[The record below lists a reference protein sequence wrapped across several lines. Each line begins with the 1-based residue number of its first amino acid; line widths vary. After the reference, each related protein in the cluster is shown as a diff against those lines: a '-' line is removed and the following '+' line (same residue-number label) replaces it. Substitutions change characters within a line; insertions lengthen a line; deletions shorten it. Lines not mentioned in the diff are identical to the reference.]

1 MVRLPPVK
9 GEKPVRWIG
18 SAKADLMQLPSE
30 VRDKF
35 GFALGAA
42 QYGAKSAKAK
52 PWKGEGP
59 GVWEIAEEHE
69 GNAFRLIYTV
79 RLKPAIVVLHVF
91 QKKSRSGVK
100 TDLSDVEIIGKRLKA
115 AKAEHKVA
123 QALEQKQ

>member
-9 GEKPVRWIG
+9 GEKPVRWMG
-18 SAKADLMQLPSE
+18 TAKADLMRLPAE

-42 QYGAKSAKAK
+42 QYGAKSAKSK

-59 GVWEIAEEHE
+59 GVWEVAEEHE

-79 RLKPAIVVLHVF
+79 RLKPTIVVLHVF

-100 TDLSDVEIIGKRLKA
+100 TDLADVDMVGKRLKMA
-115 AKAEHKVA
+115 TAEHKAAKTAKSV
-123 QALEQKQ
+123 

>member
-18 SAKADLMQLPSE
+18 TSKADLMQLPPE

-59 GVWEIAEEHE
+59 GVWEIAEEYD
-69 GNAFRLIYTV
+69 GDAFRLIYTV
-79 RLKPAIVVLHVF
+79 QLKPAIVVLHVF
-91 QKKSRSGVK
+91 QKKSRAGIK
-100 TDLSDVEIIGKRLKA
+100 TAQSDVEIIRKRLKLA
-115 AKAEHKVA
+115 RDEHKA
-123 QALEQKQ
+123 AMQK